1 MFYLFATNLVVA
13 AFLATVLHF
22 VFYLKKKM
30 LCQCYFQRIFH
41 CILVTRLIFF
51 NVRKH

>member
-22 VFYLKKKM
+22 VFYLKKKS
-30 LCQCYFQRIFH
+30 FANVIFH
-41 CILVTRLIFF
+41 EYFTVYWLPG
-51 NVRKH
+51 

>member
-22 VFYLKKKM
+22 VFYLKKKNA
-30 LCQCYFQRIFH
+30 LPVLFSTNISLY
-41 CILVTRLIFF
+41 TGYPANFF
-51 NVRKH
+51 

>member
-22 VFYLKKKM
+22 VFSFKKNA
-30 LCQCYFQRIFH
+30 LPVLFSTNISLY
-41 CILVTRLIFF
+41 TGYPANFF
-51 NVRKH
+51 